1 MVDRSG
7 FIVPKVQ
14 ESLHM
19 FDDVWLSGPAL
30 LVGLLGVVIGVQQYF
45 KRIKSKDTVHHDA
58 SPQLDAFWHGHDFKN
73 VLEKL
78 ESSESGLST
87 DQATFRY
94 HRYGAN
100 RLPAPE
106 PVPAWLRFL
115 YQFHNLLI
123 YVLIAA
129 GVVTALLQHW
139 LDASVIFGVV
149 VINAL
154 IGYLQEG
161 KAENALNAI
170 RQMLSPHAMALR
182 DGVQLTLDAEQL
194 VVGDVVLL
202 QSGDR
207 VPADLRLI
215 RVKGLQIQES
225 ALTGESMAVE
235 KSLKALNE
243 ETPLGD
249 RINMAYSGTLV
260 THGQGRGVVVAT
272 GVKTEIGRI
281 GSLVAEVKSTTTPLL
296 RQMDQFGRWLTTGI
310 LAVAVT
316 TFIFGVLLQGYHVS
330 DMFLASVSL
339 AVAAI
344 PEGLPAIMTITLAI
358 GVQRM
363 AQRNAIIRK
372 LPAVETLGSVMVI
385 CSDKTGTLTRNEMVV
400 RTITTCQD
408 RFKVSGSGYDP
419 HGGFILNGQEIQVE
433 DQPLLGEVVRAGVL
447 CNDASLQQHG
457 NGGWQIHGDPME
469 GALLVAGVKAG
480 IGNTIA
486 NKQHPRTDL
495 IPFESEHR
503 FMATLHHS
511 HSGGA
516 FIILK
521 GAPEKLLELC
531 QLQRTLDGDEPIN
544 RQDWLHRIDEMAEKG
559 QRVLAIGIKPAPIDK
574 GELDFQDVQHGMI
587 LLGMFGLIDPPR
599 RESIEAIMQCHQAG
613 IRVKMITGDHS
624 VTALAIAQQLQL
636 SNSNDALTGQELEQM
651 NDLQLKERVMV
662 VDVFARVSPEHKL
675 RLVSLL
681 QEQQQ
686 VVAMTGDGI
695 NDSPALKRAD
705 VGTAMGQNGTE
716 AAKEASEMVLAD
728 DNFASITSAV
738 EEGRTV
744 YDNLQKAIIFILPT
758 NGGEALIILAAIVL
772 GFNQLPLTPVQI
784 LWVNMITAVTLALAL
799 AMEPSEAGVMKRKP
813 RKAGEPLLTPFLLW
827 RIIFVA
833 TILTGGTFGLFILTR
848 EQGMTIEESR
858 TVAVNTLVMFEIF
871 YLFNSR
877 YITAPVLNLRG
888 LTGNRFVL
896 YAIAILMVF
905 QMGFTYLPQLQYLFG
920 TAAITPGIWL
930 LIIMVAST
938 VLFLVELE
946 KLLYRLIRSRTRYY

>member
-1 MVDRSG
+1 MFSDIG
-7 FIVPKVQ
+7 WN
-14 ESLHM
+14 SL
-19 FDDVWLSGPAL
+19 AL
-30 LVGLLGVVIGVQQYF
+30 LCVLLVIITLYRVFKQASNQQ
-45 KRIKSKDTVHHDA
+45 SSQQEDSH
-58 SPQLDAFWHGHDFKN
+58 QLEGHWHATELD
-73 VLEKL
+73 VLFERFQ
-78 ESSESGLST
+78 SDESGLTSE
-87 DQATFRY
+87 QAKTY
-94 HRYGAN
+94 YERYGAN
-100 RLPAPE
+100 RLPEPE
-106 PVPAWLRFL
+106 PVPAWKRFL

-123 YVLIAA
+123 YVLIVA
-129 GVVTALLQHW
+129 GLVTGLLQHW
-139 LDASVIFGVV
+139 LDATVIFAVV

-170 RQMLSPHAMALR
+170 RQMLSPHAIVLR
-182 DGVQLTLDAEQL
+182 DNVQLTLDAEQL

-207 VPADLRLI
+207 VPADLRLFK
-215 RVKGLQIQES
+215 VKGLQLQES

-235 KSLKALNE
+235 KAVQTLMQDA
-243 ETPLGD
+243 PLGD
-249 RINMAYSGTLV
+249 RTNMAYSGTLV

-272 GVKTEIGRI
+272 GVNTEIGRI

-296 RQMDQFGRWLTTGI
+296 RQMDQFGRWLTYGI
-310 LAVAVT
+310 LALALI
-316 TFIFGVLLQGYHVS
+316 TFLFGILFQGYHAS
-330 DMFLASVSL
+330 EMFLASVSL

-385 CSDKTGTLTRNEMVV
+385 CSDKTGTLTRNEMAV
-400 RTITTCQD
+400 RTIVTCQHS
-408 RFKVSGSGYDP
+408 FSVSGDGYDP
-419 HGGFILNGQEIQVE
+419 HGTLDLNGQAIQLE
-433 DQPLLGEVVRAGVL
+433 DQPQLGEVVRAGVL
-447 CNDASLQQHG
+447 CNDASLQQLD
-457 NGGWQIHGDPME
+457 NSDWRVSGDPME
-469 GALLVAGVKAG
+469 GALLVVGVKSG
-480 IGNTIA
+480 IDATVA
-486 NKQHPRTDL
+486 NKQHPRSDL

-531 QLQRTLDGDEPIN
+531 RLQRTLQGDEPLD
-544 RQDWLHRIDEMAEKG
+544 RQHWLKQIDEMAREG
-559 QRVLAIGIKPAPIDK
+559 QRVLAIAIKPTPINK
-574 GELDFQDVQHGMI
+574 IELDFQDVQTGMI

-599 RESIEAIMQCHQAG
+599 SESIKAINQCHQAG
-613 IRVKMITGDHS
+613 VRVKMITGDHS
-624 VTALAIAQQLQL
+624 ATALAIAQQLHL
-636 SNSNDALTGQELEQM
+636 TNSSDALTGQELELMDDQ
-651 NDLQLKERVMV
+651 QLSDRVV
-662 VDVFARVSPEHKL
+662 SVDVFARVSPEHKL

-681 QEQQQ
+681 QGQHQ

-695 NDSPALKRAD
+695 NDAPALKRAD

-728 DNFASITSAV
+728 DNFASIISAV

-744 YDNLQKAIIFILPT
+744 YDNLQKAILFILPT

-799 AMEPSEAGVMKRKP
+799 AMEPSEPGVMRRKP
-813 RKAGEPLLTPFLLW
+813 RKADEPLLTSFLLW
-827 RIIFVA
+827 RILFVA
-833 TILTGGTFGLFILTR
+833 TILTSGTFGLFIMTR
-848 EQGMTIEESR
+848 EQGMSIEASR
-858 TVAVNTLVMFEIF
+858 TIAVNTLVMFEIF

-877 YITAPVLNLRG
+877 YMTASILNRG
-888 LTGNRFVL
+888 GLIGNRYVL
-896 YAIAILMVF
+896 FAIGLLVVF
-905 QMGFTYLPQLQYLFG
+905 QLGFTYLPQLQYLFG
-920 TAAITPGIWL
+920 TAPISAAMWL
-930 LIIMVAST
+930 LIILVASS

-946 KLLYRLIRSRTRYY
+946 KLIYRKANGSKSSQGSRSSDKNQDPNKTL